1 MTRMQSGPPNPGRP
15 PAKTTSEASRSL
27 AGVGIFAGITPP
39 ERAALEK
46 RCRWQSFAAGAE
58 IIDREN
64 DSREVYFVV
73 AGAVRVVNYS
83 LSGREVSF
91 AEIRA
96 GGCFGELAALDGQPR
111 SANVVA
117 IEDTLTACLSGSVF
131 LDMLAHHPTASIEML
146 RRLAAVVRQATGR
159 IMDLSTMGA
168 HNRIYAELLRE
179 AVPTGGNRAKLQP
192 IPVHADLAARVSTTR
207 ETVARALGDLARKG
221 IARREGDALIIL
233 DIARLADMVQHF
245 QNE

>member
-1 MTRMQSGPPNPGRP
+1 MQAGTNHPGRAP
-15 PAKTTSEASRSL
+15 HKPASEASRSL
-27 AGVGIFAGITPP
+27 AGVGIFTGISVP

-73 AGAVRVVNYS
+73 TGAVRVVNYS

-96 GGCFGELAALDGQPR
+96 GGCFGELAAIDGHPR

-117 IEDTLTACLSGSVF
+117 IDDTVTACLPGTVF
-131 LDMLAHHPTASIEML
+131 VDVLAHHPSASLELM

-179 AVPTGGNRAKLQP
+179 ASPAGGNRAKLQP

-207 ETVARALGDLARKG
+207 ETVARALGDLTRKG
-221 IARREGDALIIL
+221 IAKREGDALIIL
-233 DIARLADMVQHF
+233 DVARLADMVQHF